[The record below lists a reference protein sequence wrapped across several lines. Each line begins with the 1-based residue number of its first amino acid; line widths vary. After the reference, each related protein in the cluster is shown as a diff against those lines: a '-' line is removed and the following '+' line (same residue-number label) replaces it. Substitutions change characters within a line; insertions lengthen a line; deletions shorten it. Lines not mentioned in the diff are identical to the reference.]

1 MGAIASRSSS
11 RRREG
16 RERRES
22 REGREQLAPSKKARG
37 RESAVAAASGVAT
50 PNLGSVA
57 GNGGPA
63 LGGVLEQLTRVQT
76 GKHRVVT
83 CYLKLEPRDRTRG
96 KYLIK
101 IKNRMKAA
109 FQALPRLGLDRE
121 IADEVSRDLHRVQE
135 FLKKPGNLPHTQGL
149 AIFACEAID
158 LFEMVPLPV
167 VHRSRLAVD
176 VTPLVRELAS
186 VEEEFGRLLT
196 VVLDRSRARFF
207 EVTAYHC
214 RELPGLR
221 SETTRGKRFHA
232 DHDGSSGWGE
242 HTYNNRIR
250 QEKQRHYEAIAR
262 ELFSLDRHHP
272 AHGIVLAGPG
282 AEARAVEPF
291 LHSYLTE
298 RLIGTVRL
306 NPKEAS
312 APSVHAATLEVREA
326 YERATEREQ
335 VHEMLEGIGSGW
347 GVNGLG
353 ATLKAL
359 ARGQVRSLLVNSD
372 AGEAGFRC
380 GDSGR
385 LAPTEAECG
394 GEGEPIPVIDIVDDA
409 IEEALRQGVDVNVVY
424 EPEARDAIESL
435 GALLRF
441 R

>member
-11 RRREG
+11 SRGRERREGREG
-16 RERRES
+16 RERRAG
-22 REGREQLAPSKKARG
+22 REGVLEAPPAVPGDPSVGRITGENGAPPLA
-37 RESAVAAASGVAT
+37 
-50 PNLGSVA
+50 
-57 GNGGPA
+57 
-63 LGGVLEQLTRVQT
+63 GVLEQLTRVQT
-76 GKHRVVT
+76 GKHRVVS

-109 FQALPRLGLDRE
+109 LQALPRLGLDRR
-121 IADEVSRDLHRVQE
+121 IWDEVSRDLHRVQE
-135 FLKKPGNLPHTQGL
+135 FLRTPGNLPHTQGL
-149 AIFACEAID
+149 AIFACEGIG

-176 VTPLVRELAS
+176 VSPLVRELAS
-186 VEEEFGRLLT
+186 VEEEFGRLLA

-214 RELPGLR
+214 QELPGLR

-262 ELFSLDRHHP
+262 ELFGMYRRHP
-272 AHGIVLAGPG
+272 AHGIVLAGTG

-291 LHSYLTE
+291 LHAYLTE

-306 NPKEAS
+306 NPKDAS
-312 APSVHAATLEVREA
+312 PAAVHAATLAVREA
-326 YERATEREQ
+326 YERASEREE

-353 ATLKAL
+353 PTLKAL

-372 AGEAGFRC
+372 ASEAGFRC

-385 LAPTEAECG
+385 LALTETECR
-394 GEGEPIPVIDIVDDA
+394 GEGEPIPVIDVVDDA

-424 EPEARDAIESL
+424 EPEARNAIESL